1 MFNVIT
7 GFIKMYHRFYISY
20 ILKYTFAH
28 VSSNNKYK
36 YVIYMYEF
44 NHKKRANQ
52 AGPAGPVCPL
62 ITYDKFST
70 T

>member
-36 YVIYMYEF
+36 YVIYMY
-44 NHKKRANQ
+44 NMSLTTRNVQTK
-52 AGPAGPVCPL
+52 PAKARGLRVAMVMAL
-62 ITYDKFST
+62 I
-70 T
+70 

>member
-52 AGPAGPVCPL
+52 AGKREDYQTIRVAMAL
-62 ITYDKFST
+62 I
-70 T
+70 